1 MAAIDVLRD
10 GGNAVDAAIAASAVL
25 CIAEPHMTGIGGDC
39 FVLYS
44 PKGGLP
50 IALNGSG
57 RAPAAATLD
66 WYLERGFNDIPERSP
81 HAVTVPGAVDA
92 WFRLLADH
100 GTRDMAELLAPAIR
114 LAEEGCPVTPRV
126 AFDFSGSWRQIAEDP
141 VAAAIFMPDGVPLG
155 FGERMRQ
162 PLLAATLRRIARGRP
177 ARLLRGTGRGGHR
190 RPAARSRRPAHAR
203 RFRRAER
210 RLRAA
215 HLDRL
220 RRIIR
225 STSARPTDRASSR

>member
-1 MAAIDVLRD
+1 MIMRDFHQPTRSAALGSEAMAATSHPLATMAAIDVLRD

-39 FVLYS
+39 FVLFS
-44 PKGGLP
+44 AKGGPP

-66 WYLERGFNDIPERSP
+66 WYLERGFDDIPERSP

-114 LAEEGCPVTPRV
+114 LAP
-126 AFDFSGSWRQIAEDP
+126 A
-141 VAAAIFMPDGVPLG
+141 
-155 FGERMRQ
+155 
-162 PLLAATLRRIARGRP
+162 P
-177 ARLLRGTGRGGHR
+177 ARCTRWR
-190 RPAARSRRPAHAR
+190 
-203 RFRRAER
+203 
-210 RLRAA
+210 
-215 HLDRL
+215 
-220 RRIIR
+220 
-225 STSARPTDRASSR
+225 